1 MSENIYCK
9 KRNELLGEKVVEA
22 LKKRHFDAVFC
33 STKEDALNKA
43 LEYITKEDTVAWGG
57 SMTLNEIGLTE
68 YLENNGYKTIN
79 RDNAPTPEAKLKC
92 AQDSF
97 LSDVFLMSANAVSE
111 DGQLVNIDGL
121 GNRVAALA
129 FGPKIVIVIAGMN
142 KVSKT
147 LEDAYTRART
157 YAAPCNLQ
165 RINDVYGK
173 CNTPCALTG
182 SCADCKSSD
191 SICAQIITT
200 RLCRPEGR
208 IKVILVNEELGY

>member
-1 MSENIYCK
+1 MSENFYCK
-9 KRNELLGEKVVEA
+9 KRNELLGQKVVEA

-33 STKEDALNKA
+33 KTKEEALRKA
-43 LEYITKEDTVAWGG
+43 LDYISNEDIVAWGG
-57 SMTLNEIGLTE
+57 SVTLEEIGLTE

-79 RDNAPTPEAKLKC
+79 RDKAPSSEAKLKC

-97 LSDVFLMSANAVSE
+97 LSDIFLMSANAISE
-111 DGQLVNIDGL
+111 DGQLINIDGL

-129 FGPKIVIVIAGMN
+129 FGPKSVIVIAGMN

-147 LEDAYTRART
+147 LEDAYIRART

-173 CNTPCALTG
+173 CSTPCSVTG
-182 SCADCKSSD
+182 SCSDCKSTD
-191 SICAQIITT
+191 SICSQILTT
-200 RLCRPEGR
+200 RLCRPAGR